1 MRIQTK
7 KNIVELE
14 KDKLFLLQNIVEL
27 DGRLIAF
34 PPNQT
39 GFAPL
44 NSYIIKEDTGA
55 LMIDTGYLYHQDSIL
70 YQLSKVITPDLP
82 LSVLPS
88 RVNEFMSVGNAKA
101 ISQQFNV
108 IDYYLAQPDAPD
120 WFDFTDGERDL
131 KLKEIPTHVIGKQI
145 KCEIGCK
152 TGRFIEIMSAPLRL
166 INTAWVYD
174 KLSKTLFTSDMF
186 TYALSDNKDG
196 PWILQE
202 DDLRCER
209 QFIKSFM
216 LNTRYWWLEGAKTR
230 LLRENIRRVFNEYD
244 ITTIAPGYGKIF
256 RGRELVAKQFSKLD
270 TILAELDFSKIKAQY
285 IARNHLR

>member
-120 WFDFTDGERDL
+120 WFDFTDSERDL
-131 KLKEIPTHVIGKQI
+131 ELKVIPTHVIGKQI
-145 KCEIGCK
+145 ECEIGYK

-202 DDLRCER
+202 DDLRCES

-230 LLRENIRRVFNEYD
+230 SLRENIRRVFNEYD

>member
-1 MRIQTK
+1 MS
-7 KNIVELE
+7 NVVELE

-39 GFAPL
+39 GFSPL
-44 NSYIIKEDTGA
+44 NSYILKEETGA
-55 LMIDTGYLYHQDSIL
+55 FMIDTGYLYHQDSIL
-70 YQLSKVITPDLP
+70 SQLTKIITSDLP
-82 LSVLPS
+82 LSILPS

-101 ISQQFNV
+101 ISQLFNV

-120 WFDFTDGERDL
+120 WFDFTDAERDL
-131 KLKEIPTHVIGKQI
+131 ELKNIPTHVIGKRI
-145 KCEIGCK
+145 EAEIGYK

-186 TYALSDNKDG
+186 TYALSDNENG
-196 PWILQE
+196 PWILEE
-202 DDLRCER
+202 DDLVCES

-256 RGRELVAKQFSKLD
+256 RGRELVAKQFRKLD
-270 TILAELDFSKIKAQY
+270 TILAEFDFSTVKAHY
-285 IARNHLR
+285 ISRNHLR

>member
-44 NSYIIKEDTGA
+44 NSYILKEDTGA

-120 WFDFTDGERDL
+120 WFDFTDSERDL
-131 KLKEIPTHVIGKQI
+131 ELKVIPTHVIGKQI
-145 KCEIGCK
+145 ECEIGYK

-202 DDLRCER
+202 DDLRCES

-230 LLRENIRRVFNEYD
+230 SLRENIRRVFNEYD

>member
-1 MRIQTK
+1 MTK
-7 KNIVELE
+7 DIKSNIVELE
-14 KDKLFLLQNIVEL
+14 KDKLFLLQNIVKL

-34 PPNQT
+34 PPNQK

-44 NSYIIKEDTGA
+44 NSYILKEETGA
-55 LMIDTGYLYHQDSIL
+55 FMIDTGYLYHKDSIL
-70 YQLSKVITPDLP
+70 SQLSNIISVDLP
-82 LSVLPS
+82 LSILPS
-88 RVNEFMSVGNAKA
+88 RVNEFMSVGNAKS

-108 IDYYLAQPDAPD
+108 INYYLAQPDAPD
-120 WFDFTDGERDL
+120 WFDFTDTERDL
-131 KLKEIPTHVIGKQI
+131 KLNSIPTHVIGRQI
-145 KCEIGCK
+145 ECEIGYK

-174 KLSKTLFTSDMF
+174 KFSKTLFTSDMF
-186 TYALSDNKDG
+186 TYAVSDNENG
-196 PWILQE
+196 PWVLEE
-202 DDLRCER
+202 DDLVCGI

-230 LLRENIRRVFNEYD
+230 VLRENIRRIFNEYD

-256 RGRELVAKQFSKLD
+256 RGRELVAKQFDKLD
-270 TILAELDFSKIKAQY
+270 TIMADFDFSKNKAQY